1 MFSFVFDK
9 KSLTLLLA
17 GLLIAGGLLFFAG
30 LLVGVSQG
38 LPTGTAVAYVRP
50 VPAKQQPCPE
60 PIVPKLSPEPAPAP
74 AAPLVEEPAPEPQ
87 IAEEEPSPPVPA
99 IEKPEPEPRPVL
111 AAYHEPE
118 PVAEGR
124 FSVQVGAFRS
134 KENTEVVIR
143 ELESRGY
150 QPYVVERTTAK
161 RRVLHTVR
169 IGRYADRG
177 EALRAAAEFRNREK
191 MSAIVERAGS
201 S

>member
-30 LLVGVSQG
+30 LLVGVNQG

-60 PIVPKLSPEPAPAP
+60 PIRPEPAPAP
-74 AAPLVEEPAPEPQ
+74 AAPPIEEPAPAPQ
-87 IAEEEPSPPVPA
+87 IAEEEPPPPAPA
-99 IEKPEPEPRPVL
+99 IEKPEPEPQPQPVL
-111 AAYHEPE
+111 AAYREPE
-118 PVAEGR
+118 PKPKAEGD

-134 KENTEVVIR
+134 KENSEAVIR
-143 ELESRGY
+143 ELEGRGY
-150 QPYVVERTTAK
+150 QPYVVQRTTSK

-177 EALRAAAEFRNREK
+177 EALRAAAEFRDREK
-191 MSAIVERAGS
+191 MSAIVERVGRL
-201 S
+201 

>member
-17 GLLIAGGLLFFAG
+17 GLVTAGGLLFFAG

-38 LPTGTAVAYVRP
+38 LPTGTPAAYVRP
-50 VPAKQQPCPE
+50 VPAKQRPCPE
-60 PIVPKLSPEPAPAP
+60 PEPAPAPLAP

-87 IAEEEPSPPVPA
+87 IAEEEPPPVPVM
-99 IEKPEPEPRPVL
+99 ERPEPEPRAVM
-111 AAYHEPE
+111 AAYEEPE
-118 PVAEGR
+118 PVEAGG

-134 KENTEVVIR
+134 RENSEAVIR

-150 QPYVVERTTAK
+150 QPYVVERTTSK

-177 EALRAAAEFRNREK
+177 EALRAAAEFRQREK
-191 MSAIVERAGS
+191 MAAIVERVGRL
-201 S
+201 

>member
-50 VPAKQQPCPE
+50 VPAKQPEPCVE
-60 PIVPKLSPEPAPAP
+60 PIVPEPAPAP

-87 IAEEEPSPPVPA
+87 IAEKEPPPPVPA

-118 PVAEGR
+118 PVTEGR

-134 KENTEVVIR
+134 KENSEAVIR

-150 QPYVVERTTAK
+150 QPYVVERTTAT

-169 IGRYADRG
+169 IGRYADRR

-191 MSAIVERAGS
+191 MSAIVERVGS

>member
-17 GLLIAGGLLFFAG
+17 GLVTAGGLLFFAG

-38 LPTGTAVAYVRP
+38 LPTGAAVAYVRP
-50 VPAKQQPCPE
+50 VPAKQPEPCPE
-60 PIVPKLSPEPAPAP
+60 PVVPKLGPEPAPAP
-74 AAPLVEEPAPEPQ
+74 AAPPIEEPAPAPP
-87 IAEEEPSPPVPA
+87 IAEEEPPPAVVD
-99 IEKPEPEPRPVL
+99 EPEPRPVV
-111 AAYHEPE
+111 AAYREPE
-118 PVAEGR
+118 LKAEGS

-134 KENTEVVIR
+134 RENSEAVIR

-150 QPYVVERTTAK
+150 QPYVIQRTTGK

-177 EALRAAAEFRNREK
+177 EALRAASEFREREK
-191 MSAIVERAGS
+191 MAAIVERVGRL
-201 S
+201 